1 MCVLVGSR
9 DILHKNIDNLILNGD
24 DQISIVF
31 NIMKEKSIYYSSIE

>member
-24 DQISIVF
+24 DQINIVF
-31 NIMKEKSIYYSSIE
+31 NILKE